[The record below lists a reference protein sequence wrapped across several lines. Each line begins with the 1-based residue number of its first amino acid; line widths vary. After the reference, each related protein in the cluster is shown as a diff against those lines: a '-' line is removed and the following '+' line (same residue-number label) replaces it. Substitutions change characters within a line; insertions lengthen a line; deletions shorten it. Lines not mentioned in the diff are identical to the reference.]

1 VAGGALR
8 TVDELLAER
17 VRHLQ
22 EVLRARVAELERRDE
37 TGRRDLMSALVITG
51 LLLAGGI
58 ALAVLIRHR
67 LRPSRGVVAG
77 MIAGGWGMAGQ
88 GWLGGALESAAQS
101 LAAWMGDATS
111 SAVGASVPGLALA
124 IVAAIIAVDVRDR
137 AILRVTPWLGLVLPS
152 LAAVV
157 GGMYAGREG
166 ALGTVGEAMLWL
178 VRLPGAL
185 G

>member
-1 VAGGALR
+1 
-8 TVDELLAER
+8 
-17 VRHLQ
+17 
-22 EVLRARVAELERRDE
+22 
-37 TGRRDLMSALVITG
+37 MSALVITG
-51 LLLAGGI
+51 LCLAGGI
-58 ALAVLIRHR
+58 ALAVLIRRR

-77 MIAGGWGMAGQ
+77 MIAGGWGVAGQ

-101 LAAWMGDATS
+101 LAGWMGEVTS
-111 SAVGASVPGLALA
+111 SAVGTAVPGLALA